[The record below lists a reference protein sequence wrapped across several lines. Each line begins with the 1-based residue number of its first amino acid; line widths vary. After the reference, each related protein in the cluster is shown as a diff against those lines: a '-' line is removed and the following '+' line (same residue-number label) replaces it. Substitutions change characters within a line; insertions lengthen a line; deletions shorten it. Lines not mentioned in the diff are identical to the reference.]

1 MYVTY
6 ALVYKDIAVLCKR
19 WVSVEFTWWRD
30 LCAVSVPPSVR
41 SLWTSVFSPPDVAP
55 LHLFL
60 TPSALYSLALSAALS
75 GVSAATAVVAAA
87 ASSAAAIAASIAA
100 NAAASDAGDADVAG
114 AGAWRSQRCRRI

>member
-1 MYVTY
+1 MYVMY

-75 GVSAATAVVAAA
+75 AATDVVAA